1 MKKYLLVGSLFVLLG
16 CQNVKEQSGVHDH
29 VVTLDKMKKI
39 EVGNGETVFQAEGK
53 NHGMRNMSFVI
64 TETKKG
70 GGPPLHVHPKE
81 EAHVVLNGRVKYII
95 GDSVFT
101 VNAPYVVYIP
111 PHTEHTFMNVGD
123 TVLNLIG
130 FFAEDNFGP
139 YQPIDDNPL
148 MK

>member
-1 MKKYLLVGSLFVLLG
+1 MRYCLLLLLLAA
-16 CQNVKEQSGVHDH
+16 CTTPQKPAANNYVIPLED
-29 VVTLDKMKKI
+29 MKKI
-39 EVGNGETVFQAEGK
+39 EVGNGETVYQAEGK

-64 TETKKG
+64 TETQKG

-81 EAHVVLNGRVKYII
+81 EAHVVMSGKVKYII

-101 VNAPYVVYIP
+101 VSAPYIVYIP

-130 FFAEDNFGP
+130 IFGEDSFGP
-139 YQPIDDNPL
+139 YQPIGDNPL
-148 MK
+148 KE